1 MIRIYKEDNYE
12 QMSQRAADLIL
23 AQILL
28 KPDCVLGL
36 ATGSTPIGLYEKL
49 VEYYNN
55 NRVDFSQ
62 VRTVNLDEYKGLDP
76 NHPQSYHYFM
86 NQNLFSKVN
95 IDENNINL
103 PNGMEEDS
111 MKACAEYDVVIE
123 NLGGIDI
130 QLLGIGHNGH
140 IAFNEPAEY
149 FTKGTN
155 CVALTKSTIEANS
168 RFFASPD
175 EVPKYAYTMGIAS
188 IMKAKRILLVVNSKE
203 KADIMKEAFLGN
215 ITPKVPASILQTHP
229 DVIIVGD
236 SEALRDFE

>member
-1 MIRIYKEDNYE
+1 MIRVYKEDNYE
-12 QMSQRAADLIL
+12 KMSQRAADLIL

-49 VEYYNN
+49 VGYYND

-76 NHPQSYHYFM
+76 DHDQSYHYFM
-86 NQNLFSKVN
+86 NEHLFSKVN
-95 IDENNINL
+95 IDENHINL
-103 PNGMEEDS
+103 PNGMEQDPV
-111 MKACAEYDVVIE
+111 KACAEYDVIMERAGAV
-123 NLGGIDI
+123 DM

-140 IAFNEPAEY
+140 IGFNEPSDH

-155 CVALTKSTIEANS
+155 CVKLSESTIEANS
-168 RFFASPD
+168 RFFASKD
-175 EVPKYAYTMGIAS
+175 EVPKYAYTMGIGS
-188 IMKAKRILLVVNSKE
+188 IMKAKKILLVVNSAA

-236 SEALRDFE
+236 AEALRDFE

>member
-1 MIRIYKEDNYE
+1 MLRIYKEDTYE

-36 ATGSTPIGLYEKL
+36 ATGSTPIGLYDKL
-49 VEYYNN
+49 VEYFNE

-76 NHPQSYHYFM
+76 NNHQSYHYFM
-86 NQNLFSKVN
+86 NEHLFSRVN
-95 IDENNINL
+95 IDENNIFL
-103 PNGMEEDS
+103 PNGMEDDS

-123 NLGGIDI
+123 KLGGVDTQI
-130 QLLGIGHNGH
+130 LGIGHNGH
-140 IAFNEPAEY
+140 IGFNEPSDY
-149 FTKGTN
+149 FTKKTN
-155 CVALTKSTIEANS
+155 CVELSKSTIEANS
-168 RFFASPD
+168 RFFDSYD

-188 IMKAKRILLVVNSKE
+188 IMQAKRILLVVNSKA
-203 KADIMKEAFLGN
+203 KADIMKEAFLGK
-215 ITPKVPASILQTHP
+215 ITPSVPASILQTHP

-236 SEALRDFE
+236 AEALRDFE

>member
-1 MIRIYKEDNYE
+1 MIRIYKEENYE
-12 QMSQRAADLIL
+12 QMSQRAADIML
-23 AQILL
+23 AQILI

-49 VEYYNN
+49 VEYYND

-62 VRTVNLDEYKGLDP
+62 VHTVNLDEYKGLNP
-76 NHPQSYHYFM
+76 NHSQSYHYFM
-86 NQNLFSKVN
+86 NEHLFSKVN
-95 IDENNINL
+95 IDENNIHL
-103 PNGMEEDS
+103 PNGMEEDVT
-111 MKACAEYDVVIE
+111 KACAEYDVVIE
-123 NLGGIDI
+123 RLGGIDL

-140 IAFNEPAEY
+140 IGFNEPADY
-149 FTKGTN
+149 FSKETN
-155 CVALTKSTIEANS
+155 CVALSQSTIEANS
-168 RFFASPD
+168 RFFASVD
-175 EVPKYAYTMGIAS
+175 EVPKYAYTMGIAG
-188 IMKAKRILLVVNSKE
+188 IMSAKKILLVVNSKE

>member
-12 QMSQRAADLIL
+12 QMSQRAADLLL

-49 VEYYNN
+49 VEYYND

-62 VRTVNLDEYKGLDP
+62 VRTVNLDEYKGLNP

-86 NQNLFSKVN
+86 NQHLFSKVN

-123 NLGGIDI
+123 KLGGIDI

-236 SEALRDFE
+236 AEALRDFE

>member
-1 MIRIYKEDNYE
+1 MIRIYKEDDYE

-175 EVPKYAYTMGIAS
+175 EVPKYAYTMGIAG

-236 SEALRDFE
+236 AEALRDFE

>member
-1 MIRIYKEDNYE
+1 MIRIYKEDDYE

>member
-12 QMSQRAADLIL
+12 QMSQRAADLLL

-49 VEYYNN
+49 VEYYND

-62 VRTVNLDEYKGLDP
+62 VRTVNLDEYKGLNP

-86 NQNLFSKVN
+86 NQHLFSKVN

-123 NLGGIDI
+123 KLGGIDI

-175 EVPKYAYTMGIAS
+175 EVPKYAYTMGIAG

-236 SEALRDFE
+236 AEALRDFE